1 MTTTSTTPT
10 TIALVTGATQ
20 GIGRETVRRLA
31 ALGWTVWLG
40 ARDLEAGE
48 KVAADLPGDVRAV
61 PLDVLSDD
69 SVAAAAAL
77 IDEACGRLD
86 VLVNNAGVPGGFLPP
101 RETVAAQFIPVYGV
115 NVLGPVRTTHA
126 FLPLLDRSS
135 QPRIVMVSSG
145 MGSFGITTDPARFES
160 SLHEL
165 AYPSSKAALNMIAS
179 QYAKNLTGYQVSAV
193 DPGYTST
200 GLNGFRGTQTI
211 EQGAE
216 ASVDAATLDTWCADR
231 QVHGRGGPG
240 PLVASGRAVRRCRR
254 RRSATRPRAARC
266 CVAAASRPPRPGC
279 W

>member
-1 MTTTSTTPT
+1 MTTTST

-40 ARDLEAGE
+40 ARDADRGAA
-48 KVAADLPGDVRAV
+48 VAAQIPGDVRVVA
-61 PLDVLSDD
+61 LDVLDD
-69 SVAAAAAL
+69 ASVAAAVSTVG
-77 IDEACGRLD
+77 EACGRLD
-86 VLVNNAGVPGGFLPP
+86 VLVNNAGVAGGLVAP
-101 RETVAAQFIPVYGV
+101 REAVAAQFIPVYGV

-135 QPRIVMVSSG
+135 QPRVVMVSSG
-145 MGSFGITTDPARFES
+145 MGSFGVTTDPQRLES
-160 SLHEL
+160 SLLGL

-179 QYAKNLTGYQVSAV
+179 QYAKDLSGYQVSAV

-200 GLNGFRGTQTI
+200 GLNGFRGTQSV

-216 ASVDAATLDTWCADR
+216 STVRAATLEPGAPTGTFTDAA
-231 QVHGRGGPG
+231 GPV
-240 PLVASGRAVRRCRR
+240 P
-254 RRSATRPRAARC
+254 
-266 CVAAASRPPRPGC
+266 